1 MTILGRKMIKTLI
14 EVLVNWPKSY
24 ITGTDLKILI
34 DKSYDACHSLVK
46 RLSKEGT
53 LVKIKNDL
61 YLIKQSLRNELP
73 DKFELAELIWGPSYI
88 SFESALSHH
97 GWIPEAVYTTSS
109 ACTKKGKN
117 VETSIGLFSYEHIP
131 TDAFSVGLH
140 HHAETSVSFL
150 IADPWK
156 AIGDTIYARRK
167 KWPDIGAL
175 CEDLRIE
182 WEVLQTS
189 DTKLLMYLAQDYPS
203 VRTRTIL
210 SQFYEELCR

>member
-1 MTILGRKMIKTLI
+1 MTKNLI
-14 EVLVNWPKSY
+14 EQLVNWPKSY
-24 ITGTDLKILI
+24 ITGTDLIILI

-46 RLSKEGT
+46 RLTKEGT

-73 DKFELAELIWGPSYI
+73 DKFELAELIWGPSYV

-97 GWIPEAVYTTSS
+97 EWIPEAVYTTSS

-117 VETSIGLFSYEHIP
+117 IETTIGLFSYEHIP
-131 TDAFSVGLH
+131 VDAFCIGLH
-140 HHAETSVSFL
+140 HHTDGKVTFL
-150 IADPWK
+150 IAEPWK

-167 KWPDIGAL
+167 KWPEIAAL

-182 WEVLQTS
+182 EEVIQAS
-189 DTKLLMYLAQDYPS
+189 DTKLLLYLSQVYPS
-203 VRTRTIL
+203 VRTRAL
-210 SQFYEELCR
+210 LKRFYEELCH